1 MNAPNYIMARYTGL
15 FIVAVPLENFRPLLG
30 EILEAANL
38 NIIYE
43 TADYIMARE
52 QPGEVPFTRLVTVEV
67 LINRT
72 VGEEDEV
79 RMNVVMKNEE
89 LPLHLDNRCRQ
100 MFNLLSEA
108 IAENRYWELLETAAS

>member
-1 MNAPNYIMARYTGL
+1 MARYTGL
-15 FIVAVPLENFRPLLG
+15 FIVAVPQENFRPLLG

-52 QPGEVPFTRLVTVEV
+52 QPGEVPFTKLVTVEV

-72 VGEEDEV
+72 AGVEDEV

-89 LPLHLDNRCRQ
+89 LPLHLNNRCRQ

-108 IAENRYWELLETAAS
+108 IAENRYWELLESAAS